1 MQKKHTVASLQTSQ
15 SIMPVVFF
23 GHGSPANAL
32 EDNEAT
38 LAWYHIA
45 NSMERPRAI
54 LAISAHWYTHG
65 SAVTA
70 MEGPETIHDFGRSLP
85 APLFDL
91 QYPAPGEPELAQR
104 VCELLAPDPVRMDQ
118 SWGLDHGTWS
128 VLIKAYPDAEIP
140 VVQLSL
146 DLDKPLD
153 WHYSI
158 GQRLR
163 PLRREGVLIMGSG
176 NIVHNLAL
184 MDWSNPAAPAYD
196 WAVRFND
203 RIKGHILGNDP
214 QGIWDYQRFG
224 QDAALA
230 VPSAEHLCPLL
241 YTLGASE
248 ETDTVSI
255 ETDFIVHKSLSMTSV
270 LFHADN

>member
-1 MQKKHTVASLQTSQ
+1 
-15 SIMPVVFF
+15 MPVVFF

-38 LAWYHIA
+38 RSWQHIA
-45 NSMERPRAI
+45 GSMQRPRAI
-54 LAISAHWYTHG
+54 LSISAHWYTHG

-70 MEGPETIHDFGRSLP
+70 MEKPETIHDFGGPFP
-85 APLFDL
+85 APLFDV
-91 QYPAPGEPELAQR
+91 QYPAPGDPGLARR
-104 VCELLAPDPVRMDQ
+104 VSELLAPFPVQLDQ

-128 VLIKAYPDAEIP
+128 VLVNAYPEAEIP

-146 DLDKPLD
+146 DLDRPLD
-153 WHYSI
+153 WHYAL

-163 PLRREGVLIMGSG
+163 PLRREGILIMGSG

-184 MDWSNPAAPAYD
+184 MDWLNPEAAPFD

-203 RIKGHILGNDP
+203 IIKGHILDDNPRGV
-214 QGIWDYQRFG
+214 WEFQRLG
-224 QDAALA
+224 QDAILA
-230 VPSAEHLCPLL
+230 APSAEHLCPLL
-241 YTLGASE
+241 YTLGARENS
-248 ETDTVSI
+248 DTIRI

-270 LFHADN
+270 VFNTGARGQGTEYENMFTR

>member
-1 MQKKHTVASLQTSQ
+1 
-15 SIMPVVFF
+15 MPVVFI

-38 LAWYHIA
+38 QAWHRIA
-45 NSMERPRAI
+45 GSMARPEAI
-54 LAISAHWYTHG
+54 LCISAHWSTRG

-70 MEGPETIHDFGRSLP
+70 MEMPETIHDFGRSLP

-91 QYPAPGEPELAQR
+91 QYPAPGRPELAWR
-104 VCELLAPDPVRMDQ
+104 VRELLQPHPVQMDQ
-118 SWGLDHGTWS
+118 SWGLDHGAWC
-128 VLIKAYPDAEIP
+128 VLIKARPEADIP

-146 DLDKPLD
+146 DGSKPLS
-153 WHYSI
+153 WHYDA

-163 PLRREGVLIMGSG
+163 PLREEGVLIMGSG

-184 MDWSNPAAPAYD
+184 MDWLRPAAPAYD

-203 RIKGHILGNDP
+203 RIKERILDNDP
-214 QGIWDYQRFG
+214 QGICEYQRYG
-224 QDAALA
+224 QDAELS
-230 VPSAEHLCPLL
+230 VPSTEHLCPLL
-241 YTLGASE
+241 YALGARAD
-248 ETDTVSI
+248 TDTVSI

-270 LFHADN
+270 VFNTGGQGPGAPDL

>member
-1 MQKKHTVASLQTSQ
+1 
-15 SIMPVVFF
+15 MPVVFF

-38 LAWYHIA
+38 RAWYRIA
-45 NSMERPRAI
+45 NSMQRPEAI
-54 LAISAHWYTHG
+54 LCISAHWYTHG

-70 MEGPETIHDFGRSLP
+70 MEAPKTIHDFGTFLP
-85 APLFDL
+85 APLFNL
-91 QYPAPGEPELAQR
+91 QYPARGKPELAQR
-104 VCELLAPDPVRMDQ
+104 VRELLAPAPVQMDQ

-128 VLIKAYPDAEIP
+128 VLLKARPQADIP

-146 DLDKPLD
+146 DLDKPLFR
-153 WHYSI
+153 HYEL
-158 GQRLR
+158 GQRLQ

-184 MDWSNPAAPAYD
+184 MDWLNPAAPAYD

-203 RIKGHILGNDP
+203 RIKEHILDNDL
-214 QGIWDYQRFG
+214 QGIWDYRRLG
-224 QDAALA
+224 QDASFS

-241 YTLGASE
+241 YTLGARE
-248 ETDTVSI
+248 DADTVRL

-270 LFHADN
+270 IFTPSP